1 MKLNRNII
9 QLSLV
14 SVGIFLILG
23 TYFLYPKIKEKKFIQ
38 NETVVKEQDVEKKT
52 KDSVFE
58 NVEYKGIYNVN
69 NSFTVKSKK
78 AKISDEDPNLVYL
91 TSMNVTFHMQDG
103 KVINITSEKGKY
115 NKVTYDCFFE
125 DNVRATDSQTIIKA
139 DNLDLLSSEDYANV
153 YNNVFLTSDNGSL
166 KADRIHYNFIKKL
179 YQVTMFDEKTV
190 KKKFRIIKFKSKPI
204 LSVKNISKSFDS
216 RVILRKIDIHLNKG
230 EMLGLLGSNGAG
242 KSTFMNIVLG
252 LLKCDFGD
260 IFLGNTKLT
269 NLAIHQRSK
278 LGIAYLPQ
286 QTSIFRGLTV
296 YENLLAIAQ
305 IAIKKNAEQK
315 EIVEKLMAEFSITH
329 LRDVKATALSGG
341 ERRRTEIARCL
352 INNPKVLLLDE
363 PFAGVDLLSIQ
374 DIKGLL
380 LKLQARGCA
389 VLVTDHN
396 ASQLLSV
403 VDRAYVIAN
412 GIIVANGTPRQ
423 IASNNEAKKLYFG
436 ENFTY

>member
-1 MKLNRNII
+1 
-9 QLSLV
+9 
-14 SVGIFLILG
+14 
-23 TYFLYPKIKEKKFIQ
+23 
-38 NETVVKEQDVEKKT
+38 
-52 KDSVFE
+52 
-58 NVEYKGIYNVN
+58 
-69 NSFTVKSKK
+69 
-78 AKISDEDPNLVYL
+78 
-91 TSMNVTFHMQDG
+91 MN
-103 KVINITSEKGKY
+103 
-115 NKVTYDCFFE
+115 
-125 DNVRATDSQTIIKA
+125 TI
-139 DNLDLLSSEDYANV
+139 
-153 YNNVFLTSDNGSL
+153 
-166 KADRIHYNFIKKL
+166 
-179 YQVTMFDEKTV
+179 
-190 KKKFRIIKFKSKPI
+190 KKFRIIKFKSKPI
-204 LSVKNISKSFDS
+204 LSVKSISKSFDS
-216 RVILRKIDIHLNKG
+216 RIILRKIDLHLNKG

-252 LLKCDFGD
+252 ILKCDFGD

-305 IAIKKNAEQK
+305 IVIKKSADQK
-315 EIVEKLMAEFSITH
+315 EMVEKLMAEFSITH
-329 LRDVKATALSGG
+329 LRDVRATALSGG

-352 INNPKVLLLDE
+352 INNPKILLLDE

-412 GIIVANGTPRQ
+412 GNIVANGTPRE
-423 IASNNEAKKLYFG
+423 IVNTSAAKKLYFG
-436 ENFTY
+436 EDFTF